1 MYEYK
6 IFHAEP
12 QRTLEADIT
21 VLNSLLES
29 LSRLGWEPVE
39 VNLEQ
44 MHVLAKRK
52 KNETLHD

>member
-6 IFHAEP
+6 IFQAP
-12 QRTLEADIT
+12 TKDPNLK
-21 VLNSLLES
+21 VLNALLES
-29 LSRLGWEPVE
+29 LADHGWEPVE

-52 KNETLHD
+52 KDETLHD